1 MSDIIR
7 EHLLQSLN
15 LAKAAVAGQAYVP
28 ALTHFA
34 FDGWGVLAYN
44 DVSAIGIHAPIDLPV
59 CLPADMLIKTLN
71 SMTAEKVLI
80 TETDDGAVVVAAG
93 RSKVKL
99 PYLKLEAFP
108 FEFPPVCW
116 EDGFIVTA
124 DMLKGIEKCLVG
136 VGTDPT
142 HPAQMGVTLEATGR
156 GCTLYST
163 DNFTISRY
171 QSNANVKLPGDIPII
186 LPAFF
191 CNQLI
196 ALSKAFADEE
206 IVVGLPKGAICA
218 NFGGQAM
225 LFTKL
230 LVDLEP
236 MDFSRILN
244 KYLQGS
250 GPDKAVD
257 IPNGFESALDRAL
270 LILSTE
276 MDKATKITI
285 EDGKMKLFSSS
296 GQGESSD
303 VLAFD
308 FDDAPS
314 FLADPALVS
323 RASKI
328 CRKMLPLEKVMLLAD
343 GQFLHLIAHCSV

>member
-34 FDGWGVLAYN
+34 FDGWGIMAYN
-44 DVSAIGIHAPIDLPV
+44 DVSAIGVRGPVDLQV
-59 CLPADMLIKTLN
+59 CLPADMLIKTMN
-71 SMTAEKVLI
+71 SMTAEKILM
-80 TETDDGAVVVAAG
+80 TQTDDGAVVVASG

-99 PYLKLEAFP
+99 PYLELSAFP
-108 FEFPPVCW
+108 FEFPQVDW
-116 EDGFIVTA
+116 DAGFIVNT
-124 DMLKGIEKCLVG
+124 DMLRGIEKCLVS

-142 HPAQMGVTLEATGR
+142 HPAQMGVTVEPTED
-156 GCTLYST
+156 GCTMYST
-163 DNFTISRY
+163 DNFTVSRY
-171 QSNANVKLPGDIPII
+171 KSMTHIQLPGDIPII
-186 LPAFF
+186 MPTFF
-191 CNQLI
+191 CNQLL
-196 ALSKAFADEE
+196 ALSKAFIDEE
-206 IVVGLPKGAICA
+206 IVIGLPKGAICA
-218 NFGGQAM
+218 SFGGQAM

-236 MDFSRILN
+236 MDFSRILS
-244 KYLQGS
+244 KYIQGANI
-250 GPDKAVD
+250 DEAVD

-270 LILSTE
+270 LILSAE
-276 MDKATKITI
+276 MDKATKITV

-303 VLAFD
+303 NLTFD
-308 FDDAPS
+308 HEDVPP

-328 CRKMLPLEKVMLLAD
+328 CRKMIPLEKVMLMTD
-343 GQFLHLIAHCSV
+343 GAFLHLIAHCSV

>member
-34 FDGWGVLAYN
+34 FDGWGIMAYN
-44 DVSAIGIHAPIDLPV
+44 DVSAIGVRGPVDLPI

-71 SMTAEKVLI
+71 SMTAEKILM
-80 TETDDGAVVVAAG
+80 TQTNDGAVVVASG

-99 PYLKLEAFP
+99 PYLELDAFP
-108 FEFPPVCW
+108 FEFPKVDW
-116 EDGFIVTA
+116 DAGFTVTA

-142 HPAQMGVTLEATGR
+142 HPAQMGVTLEATDS
-156 GCTLYST
+156 GCLMYST

-171 QSNANVKLPGDIPII
+171 KSDAKIQLPGDVPII
-186 LPAFF
+186 MPAFF
-191 CNQLI
+191 CNQLL
-196 ALSKAFADEE
+196 ALSKAFIDED
-206 IVVGLPKGAICA
+206 IIIGLPAGAICA
-218 NFGGQAM
+218 TFGGQAM

-236 MDFSRILN
+236 MDFSRIMG
-244 KYLQGS
+244 KYLQGVS
-250 GPDKAVD
+250 ADGAVD

-276 MDKATKITI
+276 MDKATKISV
-285 EDGKMKLFSSS
+285 ENGKMNLFSSS

-303 VLAFD
+303 SLTFD
-308 FDDAPS
+308 YEDTAT

-328 CRKMLPLEKVMLLAD
+328 CRKVALIDKVMLLAD
-343 GQFLHLIAHCSV
+343 GPFTHLVAHCSV

>member
-44 DVSAIGIHAPIDLPV
+44 DVSAIGVRGPVDLQL
-59 CLPADMLIKTLN
+59 CLPADMLLKTLG
-71 SMTAEKVLI
+71 SMSAEKVLM
-80 TETDDGAVVVAAG
+80 TQTDDGAVVVASG

-99 PYLKLEAFP
+99 PYLSLLDFP
-108 FEFPPVCW
+108 FEFPAVYW
-116 EDGFIVTA
+116 DGGFTMTA
-124 DMLKGIEKCLVG
+124 DMLRGIEKCLVG

-142 HPAQMGVTLEATGR
+142 HPAQMGVTIEATQF
-156 GCTLYST
+156 GCMLYST

-171 QSNANVKLPGDIPII
+171 KSMTHIKLPGDVPLI

-191 CNQLI
+191 CTQLL
-196 ALSKAFADEE
+196 ALSKAFIDEQVL
-206 IVVGLPKGAICA
+206 IGLPAGGVCA
-218 NFGGQAM
+218 SIGDQAL
-225 LFTKL
+225 LFTKM

-236 MDFSRILN
+236 MDFTRIISR
-244 KYLQGS
+244 YLQGIS
-250 GPDKAVD
+250 NEGAQD
-257 IPNGFESALDRAL
+257 IPNGFEAALDRAL

-276 MDKATKITI
+276 MDKATKVTV
-285 EDGKMKLFSSS
+285 EGGKMKLFSSS
-296 GQGESSD
+296 GQGEASD
-303 VLAFD
+303 SLAFD
-308 FDDAPS
+308 HKDVAT
-314 FLADPALVS
+314 FLADPALVL

-328 CRKMLPLEKVMLLAD
+328 CRKIALLDKVLLLED
-343 GQFLHLIAHCSV
+343 GAFTHLIAHCSV

>member
-34 FDGWGVLAYN
+34 FDGWGIMSYN
-44 DVSAIGIHAPIDLPV
+44 DVSAIGVRGPIDLQI
-59 CLPADMLIKTLN
+59 CLPAEMLIKTLN
-71 SMTAEKVLI
+71 SMTAEKILM
-80 TETDDGAVVVAAG
+80 TQTDDNAIVVAAG

-99 PYLKLEAFP
+99 PYLELSSFP
-108 FEFPPVCW
+108 FEFPAVCW

-171 QSNANVKLPGDIPII
+171 KSNANVKLPGDVPVI
-186 LPAFF
+186 LPTFF
-191 CNQLI
+191 CNQLL

-206 IVVGLPKGAICA
+206 IIVGLPKGAVCA
-218 NFGGQAM
+218 SFGGQAT
-225 LFTKL
+225 LFTKT

-236 MDFSRILN
+236 MDFSRILG
-244 KYLQGS
+244 KYLEGANVE
-250 GPDKAVD
+250 DAVE

-276 MDKATKITI
+276 MDKATKII
-285 EDGKMKLFSSS
+285 VEGGKMKLFSAS
-296 GQGESSD
+296 GQGEASD
-303 VLAFD
+303 TLAFD
-308 FDDAPS
+308 HDDTKS
-314 FLADPALVS
+314 FLADPALVL

-328 CRKMLPLEKVMLLAD
+328 CRKAAMLEKVMLLTD
-343 GQFLHLIAHCSV
+343 GSFTHLVAHCSV